1 LQVVLEQNL
10 VLPEILLHPNRH
22 HGFQLVVP
30 PTVVQPPQ
38 RTPKYQTVKACHHSH
53 NLVVIFLDKLLHGVL
68 LVSLN
73 WNLNDMIVQKENAS
87 LWSTPVCGEAALCS
101 DRCRRPLALV
111 GLLFGAAV
119 GGWGGAAAGNAI
131 DARWKHVCL
140 TCGCTWKELD
150 YK

>member
-1 LQVVLEQNL
+1 MAFSWLSQ
-10 VLPEILLHPNRH
+10 
-22 HGFQLVVP
+22 VVP

-87 LWSTPVCGEAALCS
+87 LLSAPVCGEAALCS
-101 DRCRRPLALV
+101 SGERQISSERRKKTTSEMKCGPQKL
-111 GLLFGAAV
+111 GRWRRGAC
-119 GGWGGAAAGNAI
+119 GNSMPIAP
-131 DARWKHVCL
+131 
-140 TCGCTWKELD
+140 
-150 YK
+150 YKS